1 MRQLTRRTA
10 FAAVLVPVVLGASVT
25 ASAVQARD
33 ALPRSANAVKSA
45 LANAESISLCLQDA
59 QGDLFASK
67 TFTPTATSME
77 AARQR
82 LTRCRLPG
90 FAARVAALDL
100 PPAPPVQPGR
110 SARARNQLGESIRLL
125 EQAAADARTA
135 FVAAAAPEVDAEF
148 LIIAYRSFN
157 TARLRAEQLY
167 TEAAAVLTPV
177 EDSVPPA
184 PFATGTTPALR

>member
-1 MRQLTRRTA
+1 VRQLSRRTA
-10 FAAVLVPVVLGASVT
+10 FAAVLVPVLLGASVT
-25 ASAVQARD
+25 ASAVRAQD
-33 ALPRSANAVKSA
+33 SLPRAANDVKEA
-45 LANAESISLCLQDA
+45 LADAENIGLCLQDA

-67 TFTPTATSME
+67 TFTPTPTSME

-82 LTRCRLPG
+82 LTRCRLPD
-90 FAARVAALDL
+90 FAASVQALSV
-100 PPAPPVQPGR
+100 PAAPPVQPGR
-110 SARARNQLGESIRLL
+110 SARARTQLAESIRLL

-167 TEAAAVLTPV
+167 TRAAAVLTPV

-184 PFATGTTPALR
+184 PVIDDSAPGR